1 MKIVNIFENLNHNVI
16 ILIIYKK
23 IYKKINY

>member
-1 MKIVNIFENLNHNVI
+1 MKIVNIFENLNYNFI
-16 ILIIYKK
+16 ILITYKK